1 MTRGAASAARHTTT
15 FTANQGEAVHR
26 WFRYSAGFS
35 AAWAEEEI
43 RSHHGSLGDLGN
55 IGDLGDLGDL
65 GDTGT
70 EGQRGLVLDPF
81 VGSGTTLLAAQA
93 QGMAAVGLEAHPFV
107 LRVAAAKL
115 AWSSPVDA
123 FRAAA
128 RTVLERA
135 RLESTVDIA
144 ACPLLIRRIYSEESL
159 GPLLRLRQAWR
170 DDTDPESPAGR
181 LVWLALAA
189 ILRPCALGGTA
200 PWQYVLPRK
209 RKARVAEPLAEFERQ
224 VERMSADMAMFGET
238 LPRPLAPVRLQTGDA
253 RQCAGLEDGSVSL
266 VLTSPPYPNN
276 YDYADATRLEMSFF
290 DEVSRWGEL
299 HEAARKYLLRSCSQ
313 HTAKERL
320 TLEPLLAHARL
331 GPIAEELAPVCHAL
345 AECRQER
352 AGKKTYDTMI
362 AAYFLDMAEVW
373 QALGRVVRRGGQAC
387 LVIGDSAPY
396 GVHVPVER
404 WLGQLA
410 EAAGFTVVG
419 FDETRQR
426 NIKWR
431 NRKHRVPLREGRLWL
446 RRQGHRRSQ

>member
-1 MTRGAASAARHTTT
+1 MSGGTAPAARHTTT

-43 RSHHGSLGDLGN
+43 RGHRNRLGTLG
-55 IGDLGDLGDL
+55 
-65 GDTGT
+65 
-70 EGQRGLVLDPF
+70 EGLVLDPF

-93 QGMAAVGLEAHPFV
+93 QGVTAVGLEAHPFV
-107 LRVAAAKL
+107 RRVADAKL

-123 FRAAA
+123 FRALAKA
-128 RTVLERA
+128 VLEQA
-135 RLESTVDIA
+135 RRQGAVDVA
-144 ACPLLIRRIYSEESL
+144 ACPLLIRRIYGEESL
-159 GPLLRLRQAWR
+159 GQLLQLRQAWGELAA
-170 DDTDPESPAGR
+170 PESPAGR

-209 RKARVAEPLAEFERQ
+209 RKARVAEPWAEYERQ
-224 VERMSADMAMFGET
+224 VERMCADMTLLGET
-238 LPRPLAPVRLQTGDA
+238 LPRPLAPALLQAGDA
-253 RQCAGLEDGSVSL
+253 RQCAGIEDGSISL

-290 DEVSRWGEL
+290 DEVGSWSDL

-320 TLEPLLAHARL
+320 ALSPLLAHARL
-331 GPIAEELAPVCHAL
+331 DLIAEELAPVCHAL
-345 AECRQER
+345 AERRQER

-373 QALGRVVRRGGQAC
+373 QALGRVVRRGGRAC
-387 LVIGDSAPY
+387 LVVGDSAPY

-404 WLGQLA
+404 WLGRLA
-410 EAAGFTVVG
+410 EAAGFDVLG

-446 RRQGHRRSQ
+446 ERR

>member
-1 MTRGAASAARHTTT
+1 MRSGTASAARHTTT

-43 RSHHGSLGDLGN
+43 LSHKSRLGDAGAK
-55 IGDLGDLGDL
+55 GPGEPGRRRD
-65 GDTGT
+65 
-70 EGQRGLVLDPF
+70 QAGLVLDPF

-93 QGMAAVGLEAHPFV
+93 QGVAAVGLEAHPFV

-123 FRAAA
+123 FRATAEAVLAQA
-128 RTVLERA
+128 RGQGA
-135 RLESTVDIA
+135 VDIA
-144 ACPLLIRRIYSEESL
+144 SCPLLIRRIYGEESL
-159 GPLLRLRQAWR
+159 GRLLRLRQAWR
-170 DDTDPESPAGR
+170 KLADAESPPGR
-181 LVWLALAA
+181 LVWMAIAA

-209 RKARVAEPLAEFERQ
+209 RKARVAEPWAEYERQ
-224 VERMSADMAMFGET
+224 VERMCADMVALGET
-238 LPRPLAPVRLQTGDA
+238 LPRPLAPALLLAGDA
-253 RQCAGLEDGSVSL
+253 RQCTGIEDGSVSL

-290 DEVSRWGEL
+290 DEVSRWGDL

-320 TLEPLLAHARL
+320 SLEPLMAHARL
-331 GPIAEELAPVCHAL
+331 SPIADELAPVCHTL
-345 AECRQER
+345 AKRRQER

-373 QALGRVVRRGGQAC
+373 QALGRVVRRGGQVC
-387 LVIGDSAPY
+387 FVVGDSAPY

-404 WLGQLA
+404 WLGRLA
-410 EAAGFTVVG
+410 EGVGFEVVG

-446 RRQGHRRSQ
+446 RRR

>member
-1 MTRGAASAARHTTT
+1 VKGGTASAARHTTT

-43 RSHHGSLGDLGN
+43 RNHRRRLGVTDPAGPVAP
-55 IGDLGDLGDL
+55 G
-65 GDTGT
+65 
-70 EGQRGLVLDPF
+70 GQPGQPPLILDPF

-93 QGMAAVGLEAHPFV
+93 QGVAAVGLEAHPFV

-123 FRAAA
+123 FRATA
-128 RTVLERA
+128 RAVLERA
-135 RLESTVDIA
+135 RRPVAIDIA
-144 ACPLLIRRIYSEESL
+144 ACPLLIRRIYGEESL
-159 GPLLRLRQAWR
+159 GQLLRLRQAFCELA
-170 DDTDPESPAGR
+170 DPETPAGR

-209 RKARVAEPLAEFERQ
+209 RKARVAEPWAEYERQ
-224 VERMSADMAMFGET
+224 VERMCADMELLGET
-238 LPRPLAPVRLQTGDA
+238 VPRPLAPARLLAGDA
-253 RQCAGLEDGSVSL
+253 RQCAGIADGSVSL

-290 DEVSRWGEL
+290 DEVSSWGGL

-320 TLEPLLAHARL
+320 ALEPLMAHERL
-331 GPIAEELAPVCHAL
+331 GPIAEELAPVCRAL
-345 AECRQER
+345 AGRRQER

-387 LVIGDSAPY
+387 LVVGDSAPY

-404 WLGQLA
+404 WLGHLA
-410 EAAGFTVVG
+410 EAAGFEVVG

-426 NIKWR
+426 NVKWR

-446 RRQGHRRSQ
+446 RRR